1 MIAASLMKHSPIFL
15 LEEALPNMDRNS
27 LIGMVQRSLE
37 LVHTDS
43 NLDLLMVNTSLNL
56 TQMVA
61 LVRCLS
67 LRRI

>member
-1 MIAASLMKHSPIFL
+1 
-15 LEEALPNMDRNS
+15 MDRNS

-67 LRRI
+67 LRRKKKSRKL

>member
-1 MIAASLMKHSPIFL
+1 MKHSPIFL

-56 TQMVA
+56 THMVA